1 VLPTEP
7 VVWVGC
13 IRKYFGLAD
22 GESLN
27 QAISACP
34 DNEIKAF
41 LRDPKA
47 AQPIIQRLAGEG
59 RVAEAGAVE
68 LMGLRAQANLVDDV
82 NRLDPSQQKA
92 AYDACARA
100 VAVSRQLQFTECE
113 AYFAAMLGNC
123 ALQLRRLPEAT
134 DLLARSAALRRDLE
148 RASPGKYRRALAST
162 LSNLGVLYSQQRNYA
177 AAESTLTEVL
187 GYYRNLE
194 LSSPG
199 KYRFDIAQT
208 LTNLGVMR
216 NAARDLAGSR
226 TALEEVRG
234 FYRNLPKAD
243 ADSHKADLATVLLAY
258 SGTLR
263 QLRDLPAALESLQE
277 ALSLFRELDQAT
289 PRVYRYRLAATLHNL
304 GNLLSDVGES
314 QTALAAYTEARRIFE
329 ELWKAEPRRY
339 APELATVLD
348 HIGNRLIER
357 NPAAAREPL
366 ETALEMRRKLAA
378 AEPAIYGLSLADTL
392 DTLARVQESLGDFP
406 AAKKNYEEAV
416 QIAGAFAAAN
426 PRLNNAALA
435 LILNNLAGLFNKLGQ
450 KEACAAATHKAVA
463 LVEGGESDPAFLW
476 LSKAKAIGAYRQW
489 LGVMVDSGNPDR
501 VFRALAALREGQVRA
516 LDDSPANSLQEASQS
531 LQQVSAQVGRPVC
544 ILAVQSLHR
553 TGPRPFADLLLAV
566 LDSRAAAPFRYG
578 RAQAFAD
585 RAYEL
590 FTELQ
595 AVFNESRNATDWQ
608 TTMAKLGAAAWNAL
622 PGPLQKLLH
631 PSSQVDVLI
640 SGDPY
645 WAAFP
650 WEALRFGP
658 GDDDYLGFARPLA
671 RWRPLTGAAF
681 SRLAPPQTANGGA
694 GAEVVCPWDAVPQRQ
709 LLRAEAEAQSLGRDL
724 PGLGL
729 ALPSSGPLMG
739 SQATLAAVEG
749 ALLSR
754 PAVFHYTG
762 HGGIDK
768 DEELLIL
775 QGGALGS
782 SELKAIKQR
791 NGLADSVFA
800 KDALIVLNSCL
811 TGRAREYGGQPQDL
825 ADMFL
830 AEGAAAVI
838 ASALPVADSVGQ
850 VLGTAVY
857 ALAGED
863 ELGDTILK
871 IRRLIAR
878 LTLAENLSSYPTWCM
893 IQYQGNP
900 YLRLPLSAARP
911 AGVTAGLVE
920 ACGALLDIQDME
932 QARARVLSFLV

>member
-1 VLPTEP
+1 MLPTEP

-13 IRKYFGLAD
+13 IRKYLGLAD

-27 QAISACP
+27 QAIAACP

-41 LRDPKA
+41 LRDPKGGE
-47 AQPIIQRLAGEG
+47 PIIQRLAGEG
-59 RVAEAGAVE
+59 RAAEAGAVE
-68 LMGLRAQANLVDDV
+68 LMGLRAQANLADDV
-82 NRLDPSQQKA
+82 NRLDLQQQKT

-134 DLLARSAALRRDLE
+134 ALLARSADLRRELE
-148 RASPGKYRRALAST
+148 KASPGKFQRALAST
-162 LSNLGVLYSQQRNYA
+162 LSNLGVLYSQQRNYP

-194 LSSPG
+194 QSLPG
-199 KYRFDIAQT
+199 KYRFDIAKT

-216 NAARDLAGSR
+216 RAARDLAGSR

-234 FYRNLPKAD
+234 IYRNLPKAD
-243 ADSHKADLATVLLAY
+243 AVSHKADFATLLLAY

-277 ALSLFRELDQAT
+277 ALNLFRELDQAT
-289 PRVYRYRLAATLHNL
+289 PRVYRSQLASTLHNL
-304 GNLLSDVGES
+304 GNLLSDVGELRPAS
-314 QTALAAYTEARRIFE
+314 EAYTEARRIFE
-329 ELWKAEPRRY
+329 ELWKADPQRY
-339 APELATVLD
+339 APEFATLLD
-348 HIGNRLIER
+348 RMGKQLIEQ
-357 NPAAAREPL
+357 NPAAARGPL
-366 ETALEMRRKLAA
+366 ETALAMRRTLAA
-378 AEPAIYGLSLADTL
+378 AEPAIYGLSVADSL
-392 DTLARVQESLGDFP
+392 STLASVQETLGDFP
-406 AAKKNYEEAV
+406 AAKKNYDEAV
-416 QIAGAFAAAN
+416 KIASPFAVAN
-426 PRLNNAALA
+426 PRMNNASLA
-435 LILNNLAGLFNKLGQ
+435 LILNNLAGLFHKLGQ
-450 KEACAAATHKAVA
+450 MQACAAATHKAVA
-463 LVEGGESDPAFLW
+463 LVEGGESDPALLW
-476 LSKAKAIGAYRQW
+476 LSKAKAISAYRQW
-489 LGVMVDSGNPDR
+489 VGVMVDSGNPDR
-501 VFRALAALREGQVRA
+501 VFRALAALREGPVRA
-516 LDDSPANSLQEASQS
+516 LDESPANSLQEASQS

-544 ILAVQSLHR
+544 ILAAQSLHR

-566 LDSRAAAPFRYG
+566 LDSRADTPFRYG
-578 RAQAFAD
+578 RTPDFAD

-590 FTELQ
+590 FQELQ
-595 AVFNESRNATDWQ
+595 AVFNESRDAADWQ
-608 TTMAKLGAAAWNAL
+608 STMAKLGAAAWNAL
-622 PGPLQKLLH
+622 PDPLQKLLH
-631 PSSQVDVLI
+631 PSSGVDVLI

-650 WEALRFGP
+650 WEALRFGA
-658 GDDDYLGFARPLA
+658 GDEDFLGWARPLA
-671 RWRPLTGAAF
+671 RWRPLTGAAI
-681 SRLAPPQTANGGA
+681 SRLTPTETAIGGY
-694 GAEVVCPWDAVPQRQ
+694 GVEVVCPWDAVPQRQ
-709 LLRAEAEAQSLGRDL
+709 LRRAEAEAQSLGRDL

-729 ALPSSGPLMG
+729 TLPASGPLMG
-739 SQATLAAVEG
+739 SQATLAAVES
-749 ALLSR
+749 ALQAR

-775 QGGALGS
+775 QGGGFGS
-782 SELKAIKQR
+782 SELKGFKQR
-791 NGLADSVFA
+791 LGLADPVFQ
-800 KDALIVLNSCL
+800 KSALIVLNSCL
-811 TGRAREYGGQPQDL
+811 TGRAREYGGQSQDL
-825 ADMFL
+825 AAMFL

-863 ELGDTILK
+863 ELGDTVRK
-871 IRRLIAR
+871 IRRLVAK

-900 YLRLPLSAARP
+900 YLRLPLSASRP
-911 AGVTAGLVE
+911 VGVTEGLVE

-932 QARARVLSFLV
+932 QTRARLSGLLA

>member
-34 DNEIKAF
+34 DNEIEAF
-41 LRDPKA
+41 LRDPKDP
-47 AQPIIQRLAGEG
+47 QPIIQRLSIEG
-59 RVAEAGAVE
+59 RAAEAGAVE
-68 LMGLRAQANLVDDV
+68 LMGLRAQANLADDV

-92 AYDACARA
+92 AHDACARA
-100 VAVSRQLQFTECE
+100 VAVSRELQFTECE
-113 AYFAAMLGNC
+113 AYFAAMLGNG

-134 DLLARSAALRRDLE
+134 ELLARSAALRRELE
-148 RASPGKYRRALAST
+148 KASPGKYRRALATT
-162 LSNLGVLYSQQRNYA
+162 LSNLGVLYSQQRNYP
-177 AAESTLTEVL
+177 AAESTLSEVL
-187 GYYRNLE
+187 GYYRDLE
-194 LSSPG
+194 QTSPG
-199 KYRFDIAQT
+199 KYRFDIART

-216 NAARDLAGSR
+216 KAARDLAGSR
-226 TALEEVRG
+226 TALEEARG
-234 FYRNLPKAD
+234 IYRNLPKAD
-243 ADSHKADLATVLLAY
+243 ADSHKGDLATVLLSY

-263 QLRDLPAALESLQE
+263 ELRDLPAALESLRE
-277 ALSLFRELDQAT
+277 ALRLFRELDHAT
-289 PRVYRYRLAATLHNL
+289 PRVHRYLLGATLHNL
-304 GNLLSDVGES
+304 GNLLSEVGDS
-314 QTALAAYTEARRIFE
+314 RAAFEAYIEARLIFG
-329 ELWKAEPRRY
+329 ELWKAEPHRY
-339 APELATVLD
+339 APDLASVLD
-348 HIGNRLIER
+348 HIGTRLIDE

-366 ETALEMRRKLAA
+366 ETALAMRRTLAA

-392 DTLARVQESLGDFP
+392 DMLARVQESLGDFP
-406 AAKKNYEEAV
+406 AAKKNYDEAV

-426 PRLNNAALA
+426 PRLNNTRFA
-435 LILNNLAGLFNKLGQ
+435 LILNNLAGLFHKLGQ
-450 KEACAAATHKAVA
+450 MQACAAATHKAVA
-463 LVEGGESDPAFLW
+463 LVESGESDPALLW

-489 LGVMVDSGNPDR
+489 VGVMADSGNPDR
-501 VFRALAALREGQVRA
+501 VFRALAAVREGQVRA
-516 LDDSPANSLQEASQS
+516 LDESPANGIQAATQS

-544 ILAVQSLHR
+544 LLAAQSLHR
-553 TGPRPFADLLLAV
+553 TGPRQFADLLLAV
-566 LDSRAAAPFRYG
+566 LDSRPDTPFRYG
-578 RAQAFAD
+578 RAPDFAD

-595 AVFNESRNATDWQ
+595 AVFNESRNAADWQ
-608 TTMAKLGAAAWNAL
+608 STMAKLGAAAWNAL
-622 PGPLQKLLH
+622 PHPLQKLLH
-631 PSSQVDVLI
+631 PSSGVDVLI

-650 WEALRFGP
+650 WEALRFGT

-671 RWRPLTGAAF
+671 RWRPLTGAAL
-681 SRLAPPQTANGGA
+681 SRLAPPQTSNGGS

-729 ALPSSGPLMG
+729 TFSSGGPLMG
-739 SQATLAAVEG
+739 PQATLAAVES

-791 NGLADSVFA
+791 HGLADSVFQE
-800 KDALIVLNSCL
+800 DALIVLNSCL
-811 TGRAREYGGQPQDL
+811 TGRAREYGGQSQDL
-825 ADMFL
+825 ASLFL

-857 ALAGED
+857 ALAGDD
-863 ELGDTILK
+863 ELGDTIRK
-871 IRRLIAR
+871 IRRLVAK

-900 YLRLPLSAARP
+900 YLRLPLSASRP

-932 QARARVLSFLV
+932 QARARLSSFLV